1 MKNILILFSIC
12 LIVFFSITGCNQS
25 GPKDDAPQNSPDN
38 LKVAN
43 DGFESA
49 YKNFTQAVRHKSF
62 SELKKIIDPSVGI
75 FIIEANGAIPELV
88 YLSDIETFVSNDG
101 KNLFSYFNV
110 KISIA
115 AIDSTLPAI
124 DCKYSNGTP
133 YNKTGCFRKKVDQ
146 AKDNELN
153 FLSSINGLEEHKQK
167 AEVARKSIQMK
178 VINTFN
184 HVYYF
189 SKNKGKW
196 FLTFIDLREPCSA

>member
-1 MKNILILFSIC
+1 MKNILLFATLISSLLILNS
-12 LIVFFSITGCNQS
+12 GCNQS
-25 GPKDDAPQNSPDN
+25 GSKDDTPQNSSDS

-49 YKNFTQAVRHKSF
+49 YKNFTNAVRHKSF

-75 FIIEANGAIPELV
+75 FIIEANGAIPEVV
-88 YLSDIETFVSNDG
+88 YLPDIEAFVTKDG

-115 AIDSTLPAI
+115 AIDSILPAI

-146 AKDNELN
+146 SKDNELS
-153 FLSSINGLEEHKQK
+153 FISSINGLDEHKQK
-167 AEVARKSIQMK
+167 AEVARKLIQMK

-189 SKNKGKW
+189 SKNNGKW
-196 FLTFIDLREPCSA
+196 FLTFIDLRTPCSA

>member
-1 MKNILILFSIC
+1 MKNLFFSLAILSSFLILNS
-12 LIVFFSITGCNQS
+12 GCNQS
-25 GPKDDAPQNSPDN
+25 GSKNDTPQNSSDS
-38 LKVAN
+38 LKVTN

-49 YKNFTQAVRHKSF
+49 YKIFTDAVRHKSF
-62 SELKKIIDPSVGI
+62 SELKKIIDPVVGV
-75 FIIEANGAIPELV
+75 FIIEANGAIPEVV
-88 YLSDIETFVSNDG
+88 YFSDIEAFVAKDG

-146 AKDNELN
+146 SKDNELS
-153 FLSSINGLEEHKQK
+153 FISSINCLAEHKQK
-167 AEVARKSIQMK
+167 AESARKSIQMK

-189 SKNKGKW
+189 SKNNGKW
-196 FLTFIDLREPCSA
+196 FLTFIDLRVPCSA